1 MAEYSS
7 DEERFSA
14 FVNFFKDYKN
24 TLLIGFLFLASILV
38 SSVSYKSYITS
49 KNIKAAEIYDAW
61 FVNLSADSASASDDK
76 ENFNKLQ
83 EQYPNTGYAQ
93 LARMIRGS
101 SLAREGDL
109 DAALIDFKELLD
121 VSSGFFGNDM
131 LNSIA
136 KINIARIELSKENY
150 SNALKVLESFNSE
163 SEHPLVYEVKGDA
176 LAGLKK
182 NDLALDQYSL
192 ALENSQNESQQ
203 SLLKMKINQIN
214 NKYS

>member
-14 FVNFFKDYKN
+14 FINFFKDHKN
-24 TLLIGFLFLASILV
+24 LLLIGFLLLTFILI
-38 SSVSYKSYITS
+38 SSVSYKSYS
-49 KNIKAAEIYDAW
+49 SSQNLKAGEIYDAW
-61 FVNLSADSASASDDK
+61 FVGLANDSASTSDNK
-76 ENFNKLQ
+76 KNFDKLQ
-83 EQYPNTGYAQ
+83 EKYSNTGYAQ

-101 SLAREGDL
+101 SFAREGDL
-109 DAALIDFKELLD
+109 DAALVDFQQLLD
-121 VSSGFFGNDM
+121 ATSGFFGNDM

-136 KINIARIELSKENY
+136 KINIARIELSKQNY
-150 SNALKVLESFNSE
+150 SSALAVLESFNSE

-192 ALENSQNESQQ
+192 ALKNSQNESQK
-203 SLLKMKINQIN
+203 SLLQMKINKITN
-214 NKYS
+214 

>member
-1 MAEYSS
+1 MVEYSS

-14 FVNFFKDYKN
+14 FVNFFKDNKN
-24 TLLIGFLFLASILV
+24 TLLISFFLLASVLV
-38 SSVSYKSYITS
+38 FSIGYKSYITS
-49 KNIKAAEIYDAW
+49 QNLKAAEVYDEW
-61 FVNLSADSASASDDK
+61 FVNLSAESKSALKDK

-83 EQYPNTGYAQ
+83 EEYSSTGYAQ

-101 SLAREGDL
+101 SLATEGDL
-109 DAALIDFKELLD
+109 DAALIDFGELLD

-150 SNALKVLESFNSE
+150 SNVLEVLESFNSE
-163 SEHPLVYEVKGDA
+163 SEHPLVYEIKGDA

-182 NDLALDQYSL
+182 NDLALNQYSL
-192 ALENSQNESQQ
+192 ALENSQNESLR

-214 NKYS
+214 N

>member
-38 SSVSYKSYITS
+38 SSISYKSYITS

-83 EQYPNTGYAQ
+83 EQYSNTGYAQ

-136 KINIARIELSKENY
+136 KINIARIELSKKNY

-214 NKYS
+214 N

>member
-14 FVNFFKDYKN
+14 FVNFFKDHKN
-24 TLLIGFLFLASILV
+24 TLLIGFFLLSSMLISSIG
-38 SSVSYKSYITS
+38 YKSYNTS
-49 KNIKAAEIYDAW
+49 QNLAAAQIYDAW
-61 FVNLSADSASASDDK
+61 FINLSAELASESDGK
-76 ENFNKLQ
+76 ENFNRLQ
-83 EQYPNTGYAQ
+83 EKYPSTGYAQ

-101 SLAREGDL
+101 SLAKEGNL

-121 VSSGFFGNDM
+121 VSSGFFGNKM

-150 SNALKVLESFNSE
+150 SSALEVLESFNSV

-176 LAGLKK
+176 LAGLNK

-192 ALENSQNESQQ
+192 ALENSQNESQK
-203 SLLKMKINQIN
+203 SLLKMKINKIN
-214 NKYS
+214 N

>member
-14 FVNFFKDYKN
+14 FVNFFKDHKN

-38 SSVSYKSYITS
+38 SSISYKSYNTS
-49 KNIKAAEIYDAW
+49 KNLKAAEIYDAW

-83 EQYPNTGYAQ
+83 EQYSNTGYAQ

-163 SEHPLVYEVKGDA
+163 SEHPLVYEIKGDA

-203 SLLKMKINQIN
+203 SLLKMKINKIN
-214 NKYS
+214 N

>member
-14 FVNFFKDYKN
+14 FVNFFKDHKN
-24 TLLIGFLFLASILV
+24 TLLIGLLFLASILV
-38 SSVSYKSYITS
+38 SLIGYKSYNTS

-83 EQYPNTGYAQ
+83 EEYSNTGYAQ
-93 LARMIRGS
+93 LARIIRGS

-203 SLLKMKINQIN
+203 SLLKMKINKIN
-214 NKYS
+214 N

>member
-14 FVNFFKDYKN
+14 FVNFFKDHKN
-24 TLLIGFLFLASILV
+24 TLLIGSFLLVSILG
-38 SSVSYKSYITS
+38 SSIGFKSYNTS
-49 KNIKAAEIYDAW
+49 QNIKAAEIYDAW
-61 FVNLSADSASASDDK
+61 FVNLSAESASTSVNK

-83 EQYPNTGYAQ
+83 EKYSSTGYAQ

-109 DAALIDFKELLD
+109 DAALVDFRELLD

-150 SNALKVLESFNSE
+150 SIALEVLESFNSE
-163 SEHPLVYEVKGDA
+163 SEHPLVYEIKGDA

-182 NDLALDQYSL
+182 NDLALDQYSF
-192 ALENSQNESQQ
+192 ALENSQNESQK

-214 NKYS
+214 N

>member
-14 FVNFFKDYKN
+14 FVNFFKDHKN
-24 TLLIGFLFLASILV
+24 ILLIGFLVLASILV
-38 SSVSYKSYITS
+38 SLIGYKSYNTS

-83 EQYPNTGYAQ
+83 EQYSNTGYAQ

-176 LAGLKK
+176 LFGLKK
-182 NDLALDQYSL
+182 NDLAMDQYLL
-192 ALENSQNESQQ
+192 ALENSQNESQK
-203 SLLKMKINQIN
+203 SLLKMKINKIN
-214 NKYS
+214 N

>member
-14 FVNFFKDYKN
+14 FVNFFKDHKN

-38 SSVSYKSYITS
+38 SSISYKSYNTS
-49 KNIKAAEIYDAW
+49 KNLKAAEIYDAW

-83 EQYPNTGYAQ
+83 EQYSNTGYAQ

-109 DAALIDFKELLD
+109 DAALIDFKELVD

-203 SLLKMKINQIN
+203 SLLKMKINKIN
-214 NKYS
+214 N

>member
-14 FVNFFKDYKN
+14 FVNFFKDHKN

-38 SSVSYKSYITS
+38 SSISYKSYNTS
-49 KNIKAAEIYDAW
+49 KNLKAAEIYDAW

-83 EQYPNTGYAQ
+83 EQYSNTGYAQ

-150 SNALKVLESFNSE
+150 SDALKVLESFNSE

-214 NKYS
+214 N

>member
-14 FVNFFKDYKN
+14 FVNFFKDHKN
-24 TLLIGFLFLASILV
+24 TLLIGFLVLSSILI
-38 SSVSYKSYITS
+38 SSIGYKSYNTS
-49 KNIKAAEIYDAW
+49 QNLAAAQIYDAW
-61 FVNLSADSASASDDK
+61 FINLSAESASAADDK

-83 EQYPNTGYAQ
+83 AKYPNTGYAQ

-109 DAALIDFKELLD
+109 DAALVDFKELLD

-136 KINIARIELSKENY
+136 KINIARTELSKENY
-150 SNALKVLESFNSE
+150 SNALEVLESFNSE

-176 LAGLKK
+176 LSGLMKD
-182 NDLALDQYSL
+182 DLALAQYAM
-192 ALENSQNESQQ
+192 ALENSQNESHK
-203 SLLKMKINQIN
+203 SLLKMKINKIN
-214 NKYS
+214 N

>member
-38 SSVSYKSYITS
+38 SSISYKSYITS

-61 FVNLSADSASASDDK
+61 FVNLSADSASASDDI

-136 KINIARIELSKENY
+136 KINIARIELSKKNY

-214 NKYS
+214 N

>member
-38 SSVSYKSYITS
+38 SSISYKSYNTS

-83 EQYPNTGYAQ
+83 EQYSNTGYAQ

-192 ALENSQNESQQ
+192 DLENSQNESQQ
-203 SLLKMKINQIN
+203 SLLKMKINKIN
-214 NKYS
+214 N

>member
-14 FVNFFKDYKN
+14 FVNFFKDHKN
-24 TLLIGFLFLASILV
+24 TLLIGFLVLASILV
-38 SSVSYKSYITS
+38 SLISYKSYNTS

-131 LNSIA
+131 LSSIA

-150 SNALKVLESFNSE
+150 SNALEALESFNSGA
-163 SEHPLVYEVKGDA
+163 EHSLVYEVKGDA
-176 LAGLKK
+176 LFGLEK
-182 NDLALDQYSL
+182 NKLALDQYSL
-192 ALENSQNESQQ
+192 ALENSQNESQK
-203 SLLKMKINQIN
+203 SLLKMK
-214 NKYS
+214 KLC

>member
-14 FVNFFKDYKN
+14 FVNFFKDHKN
-24 TLLIGFLFLASILV
+24 TLLIGFFLLASILI
-38 SSVSYKSYITS
+38 SSIGYKSYNTS
-49 KNIKAAEIYDAW
+49 QNLAAAQIYDAW
-61 FVNLSADSASASDDK
+61 FINLSAESASESDGK
-76 ENFNKLQ
+76 ENFNRLQ
-83 EQYPNTGYAQ
+83 EKYPSTGYAQ

-101 SLAREGDL
+101 SLARDGNL

-121 VSSGFFGNDM
+121 VSSGFFGNKM

-150 SNALKVLESFNSE
+150 SSALEVLESFNSV

-176 LAGLKK
+176 LAGLNK

-192 ALENSQNESQQ
+192 ALENSQNESQK
-203 SLLKMKINQIN
+203 SLLKMKINKIN
-214 NKYS
+214 N